1 MRYLRKPDGSLDVT
15 VFAEDV
21 GLEIESLSDL
31 KKLEKFADLVME
43 MERDDCIR
51 LCYEVYKEGWGDGA
65 LQCINIIESR
75 DEL

>member
-21 GLEIESLSDL
+21 GLEIASHLDL
-31 KKLEKFADLVME
+31 KKLEKFANLVIQ
-43 MERDDCIR
+43 MERDDCIQ
-51 LCYEVYKEGWGDGA
+51 LCYDVYAEGWGDGA

-75 DEL
+75 GEL